1 MWRCHPDIHAEQT
14 EARPCNFCFGPA
26 KLTAAVYCLHKSLIL
41 ECCSFA
47 GSGLIAFALT
57 VALVQQ
63 SVRGAIEANVKT
75 GGTLFEIDHVRAHIS
90 IRMPVS

>member
-1 MWRCHPDIHAEQT
+1 MKAAMRIQ
-14 EARPCNFCFGPA
+14 CF
-26 KLTAAVYCLHKSLIL
+26 T
-41 ECCSFA
+41 A

-75 GGTLFEIDHVRAHIS
+75 GGTLFEIDHVRI
-90 IRMPVS
+90 PVT

>member
-1 MWRCHPDIHAEQT
+1 MMKHMTSNAVGQLCGSRALLSESNADRC
-14 EARPCNFCFGPA
+14 CF
-26 KLTAAVYCLHKSLIL
+26 
-41 ECCSFA
+41 FA

-75 GGTLFEIDHVRAHIS
+75 GGTLFEIDHVRTPIS
-90 IRMPVS
+90 FPHDCLLF

>member
-1 MWRCHPDIHAEQT
+1 MLHIWKHMPSNATGHLSNSCILLSASVADRCSI
-14 EARPCNFCFGPA
+14 
-26 KLTAAVYCLHKSLIL
+26 
-41 ECCSFA
+41 FA

-75 GGTLFEIDHVRAHIS
+75 GGTLFEIDHVRILAQPL
-90 IRMPVS
+90 PVTDD

>member
-1 MWRCHPDIHAEQT
+1 MRRVCAPFTSHDP
-14 EARPCNFCFGPA
+14 GM
-26 KLTAAVYCLHKSLIL
+26 KAAWQVKR
-41 ECCSFA
+41 FAA

-75 GGTLFEIDHVRAHIS
+75 GGTLFEINHVRVPASQSHI
-90 IRMPVS
+90 V

>member
-1 MWRCHPDIHAEQT
+1 M
-14 EARPCNFCFGPA
+14 
-26 KLTAAVYCLHKSLIL
+26 
-41 ECCSFA
+41 A

-75 GGTLFEIDHVRAHIS
+75 GGTLFEIDHVSTNQAKLSRKCNV
-90 IRMPVS
+90 RMPHLPTWTEGVTQGCIAISA

>member
-1 MWRCHPDIHAEQT
+1 MHA
-14 EARPCNFCFGPA
+14 
-26 KLTAAVYCLHKSLIL
+26 
-41 ECCSFA
+41 A

-75 GGTLFEIDHVRAHIS
+75 GGVLFEIDHVLRLSSPPFELQCCDGHLHRI
-90 IRMPVS
+90 

>member
-1 MWRCHPDIHAEQT
+1 MHVHESR
-14 EARPCNFCFGPA
+14 
-26 KLTAAVYCLHKSLIL
+26 LLIAW
-41 ECCSFA
+41 FA

-75 GGTLFEIDHVRAHIS
+75 GANLYEIDHVRAAH
-90 IRMPVS
+90 